1 MKYIV
6 KNAVEYAKR
15 ENFVAALDE
24 LEKLPPKA
32 VNDFCRIYFDW
43 LQDLVEDADI
53 SDLYDKMEDA
63 EIEKFKYLMSSER
76 ERKYLMSIPEEEV
89 TDRDWLNLRSCDF

>member
-1 MKYIV
+1 MKRV

-15 ENFVAALDE
+15 ENFTAVLEE

-32 VNDFCRIYFDW
+32 VNDFCEMYLEW
-43 LQDLVEDADI
+43 LQHFVKDADI
-53 SDLYDKMEDA
+53 SDLYEKMNDT

-76 ERKYLMSIPEEEV
+76 ERKYLMTIPEEEM
-89 TDRDWLNLRSCDF
+89 TDQDWLNLRSCDF